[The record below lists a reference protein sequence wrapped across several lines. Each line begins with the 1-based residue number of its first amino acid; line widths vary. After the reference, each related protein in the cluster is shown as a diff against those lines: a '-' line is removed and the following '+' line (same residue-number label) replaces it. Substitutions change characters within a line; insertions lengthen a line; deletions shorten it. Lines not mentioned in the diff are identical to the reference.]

1 MKNIQL
7 YKVTDSYYQKGQRR
21 RLVDSLHKKGI
32 QDSKVLDAILQVPRH
47 FFFDSTFIDKAYE
60 DKAYPIG
67 EEQTISQPYTVAFQ
81 TELLEIKKR
90 EKVLEIGTGS
100 GYQAAV
106 LATLGARVYTVERI
120 KKLYTQATKRFKI
133 YNPNI
138 RNYFRDGFK
147 GLAEFAPFDKIIVTA
162 AAPSIPISLI
172 QQLKINGVLVIP
184 VGDETGQEMLK
195 IIKVSEEN
203 SFIQENY
210 GRFKFVPMLEKK
222 VN

>member
-1 MKNIQL
+1 
-7 YKVTDSYYQKGQRR
+7 VTDSYYQKGQRR
-21 RLVDSLHKKGI
+21 QLVDSLYQKGI
-32 QDSKVLDAILQVPRH
+32 QDQKVLDAILQVPRH
-47 FFFDSTFIDKAYE
+47 FFFDSTFIDRAYE

-67 EEQTISQPYTVAFQ
+67 EEQTISQPFTVAFQ
-81 TELLEIKKR
+81 TELLEVKKR

-106 LATLGARVYTVERI
+106 LAALGARVYSVERI
-120 KKLYTQATKRFKI
+120 KKLHIQATKRFKI

-138 RNYFRDGFK
+138 RNYFRDGYK

-172 QQLKINGVLVIP
+172 EQLKLNGILVIP
-184 VGDETGQEMLK
+184 IGNNSAQQMLK
-195 IIKVSEEN
+195 IIKVSAEN
-203 SFIQENY
+203 DFIQENH
-210 GRFKFVPMLEKK
+210 GTFRFVPMLRKK

>member
-1 MKNIQL
+1 M
-7 YKVTDSYYQKGQRR
+7 TDSYYQKGQRR
-21 RLVDSLHKKGI
+21 QLVDSLYQKGI
-32 QDSKVLDAILQVPRH
+32 QDQKVLDAILQVPRH
-47 FFFDSTFIDKAYE
+47 FFFDSTFIDRAYE

-67 EEQTISQPYTVAFQ
+67 EEQTISQPFTVAFQ
-81 TELLEIKKR
+81 TELLEVKKR

-106 LATLGARVYTVERI
+106 LAALGARVYSVERI
-120 KKLYTQATKRFKI
+120 KKLHIQATKRFKI

-138 RNYFRDGFK
+138 RNYFRDGYK

-172 QQLKINGVLVIP
+172 EQLKLNGILVIP
-184 VGDETGQEMLK
+184 IGNNSAQQMLK
-195 IIKVSEEN
+195 IIKVSAEN
-203 SFIQENY
+203 DFIQENH
-210 GRFKFVPMLEKK
+210 GTFRFVPMLRKK